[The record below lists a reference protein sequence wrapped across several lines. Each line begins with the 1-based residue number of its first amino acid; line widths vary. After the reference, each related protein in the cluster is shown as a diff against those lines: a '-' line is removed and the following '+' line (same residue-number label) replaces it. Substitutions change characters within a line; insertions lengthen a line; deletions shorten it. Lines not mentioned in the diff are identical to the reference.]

1 MQSPPPPST
10 ECVHVDITVVPT
22 APPPKPPTGPS
33 IPPKL
38 LAVMMKYKHNWR
50 LDQLALSI
58 PRKQR
63 KKFVPRVEGL
73 IKPSVKKPLRLNEE
87 LKYYADQVSRPKL
100 RYFFLFLLFGKMDLP
115 NVCLQELVYQQT
127 TIRKCYQGTD

>member
-1 MQSPPPPST
+1 MQSPPPPT
-10 ECVHVDITVVPT
+10 ECVHLDITVVPT

-50 LDQLALSI
+50 LDQLSI

-63 KKFVPRVEGL
+63 KKFVPKVEGL
-73 IKPSVKKPLRLNEE
+73 IKPSVKKPQRLKEE
-87 LKYYADQVSRPKL
+87 LKYYADQVSRPRL
-100 RYFFLFLLFGKMDLP
+100 RYFCLFNNDYALTKRWLTGICISINDYTERLP
-115 NVCLQELVYQQT
+115 
-127 TIRKCYQGTD
+127 KD